1 MTVGLPEEGTIARCP
16 HCEAPVEGPE
26 DVFCCHGCETA
37 YHLLQDVGLEEW
49 YAKREQP
56 GSRPERTQ
64 HAWGAVQ
71 VRQTEDGASTTLAID
86 GLRCTSCTWV
96 VERLLERTEGVQQ
109 VQVSYA
115 TGRATLVWDPDVIDL
130 ERLADRI
137 ASVGYAPRPVEV
149 AAGPDPLFA
158 NLGVAVFGTANLM
171 LLTAALYASW
181 LDGMEPRFQVLFRWL
196 ALALATPI
204 ATYSA
209 EPFWRGAFAG
219 IRERHIGMDVPIALA
234 VGVLW
239 IHGIVQTLR
248 GAEAY
253 LDSLGMLV
261 TLLLIGRILESRG
274 RRSTADAA
282 SAIASRLPRI
292 ARRRTAEG
300 GVEDIAPDLL
310 QPGDLLELGPGTEI
324 AADATLTEGALEVQ
338 TSMLTGETVPRTL
351 AVGDSL
357 LAGTVVLEGAGAAR
371 VVRAGENTTAMKMAD
386 ALREAI
392 DRPAVENPANELA
405 PAFTAATIGVAALA
419 GFGWTWAVD
428 LTTGIEVAVAVLVVA
443 CPCALGL
450 SVPLSVSAGLGALA
464 RRGVLLRDGDALL
477 RLTDIES
484 VALDKTGT
492 VTFGEPTV
500 LEADD
505 DVLRVAA
512 GLERASGHPIARAIT
527 REAVRRRIPLPLP
540 TQLTETVGVGVEG
553 DLDGHHYA
561 LRSGGVG
568 RVELLRD
575 GRPCGAILLGDQAR
589 ADAREAIAR
598 LQAEGLRVTVLSGDV
613 SEATRA
619 MSEAVGVDAFHG
631 DLLPTDKADWI
642 DAHGRVL
649 FVGDGLNDGPALGA
663 AHVGLAM
670 RTGIGTS
677 LGVADGIV
685 AEDGLAPLVAAVRGA
700 RLTRESIRITL
711 RRSLAYNAL
720 AVAAA
725 AAGLVNPLVAA
736 VLMPFSSGLV
746 IHGAGRVERRLQE
759 ND

>member
-1 MTVGLPEEGTIARCP
+1 MTVRLPEEGAIARCP
-16 HCEAPVEGPE
+16 HCEAPVEGTE
-26 DVFCCHGCETA
+26 DTFCCHGCETA

-49 YAKREQP
+49 YAKRELP
-56 GSRPERTQ
+56 GARPEGTQ
-64 HAWGAVQ
+64 HAWSAVP
-71 VRQTEDGASTTLAID
+71 VLQTEDGSSTTLAID

-96 VERLLERTEGVQQ
+96 VERLLERTEGVEQ

-115 TGRATLVWDPDVIDL
+115 TGRATITWDPDVIDL
-130 ERLADRI
+130 ERLANRI

-171 LLTAALYASW
+171 LLTAGLYASW
-181 LDGMEPRFQVLFRWL
+181 MDGMEPRFQVLFRWL

-209 EPFWRGAFAG
+209 EPFWRGAWAG
-219 IRERHIGMDVPIALA
+219 VRERHIGMDVPIALA
-234 VGVLW
+234 VAVLW

-248 GAEAY
+248 GGEAY

-261 TLLLIGRILESRG
+261 TLLLVGRILESRG
-274 RRSTADAA
+274 RRNTADAA
-282 SAIASRLPRI
+282 SAIAAHLPQI
-292 ARRRTAEG
+292 ARRRTAD
-300 GVEDIAPDLL
+300 GVEDVAPDLL

-338 TSMLTGETVPRTL
+338 TSMLTGETVPRTM

-357 LAGTVVLEGAGAAR
+357 LAGTVVLEGVGAAR

-386 ALREAI
+386 AVRDAI
-392 DRPAVENPANELA
+392 DRPAVDNPANELA
-405 PAFTAATIGVAALA
+405 PTFTAATIGVAAVA
-419 GFGWTWAVD
+419 GLGWAWAVSV
-428 LTTGIEVAVAVLVVA
+428 TQGIEVAVAVLVVA

-477 RLTDIES
+477 RLDEVEA

-492 VTFGEPTV
+492 VTFGEPSV
-500 LEADD
+500 LEASDD
-505 DVLRVAA
+505 ILRVAS

-540 TQLTETVGVGVEG
+540 ANLKETVGVGVEG

-568 RVELLRD
+568 KVDLLRD
-575 GRPCGAILLGDQAR
+575 GDPFGTIRLGDQAR
-589 ADAREAIAR
+589 VDAREAIAN
-598 LQAEGLRVTVLSGDV
+598 LQAAGLSVTVLSGDV
-613 SEATRA
+613 SEATER
-619 MSEAVGVDAFHG
+619 MSEQVGVDGFHG
-631 DLLPTDKADWI
+631 NLLPPEKADWI
-642 DAHGRVL
+642 DEHGKVL

-670 RTGIGTS
+670 RTGIGSS

-685 AEDGLAPLVAAVRGA
+685 AQDGLAPLVAAVRGA
-700 RLTRESIRITL
+700 RATREAIRISL
-711 RRSLAYNAL
+711 RRSLIYNVL
-720 AVAAA
+720 AVTAA
-725 AAGLVNPLVAA
+725 AAGLINPLIAA
-736 VLMPFSSGLV
+736 ILMPISSGLV
-746 IHGAGRVERRLQE
+746 IHGSGRVERKLQE
-759 ND
+759 TL